1 MALGKKTGGRQKG
14 TPNKLS
20 TNVKDN
26 VISVFEQLGGTDHMA
41 RWAEENPS
49 QFYNI
54 YAKLLPLQVTGEDGG
69 PIDTSLTIRL
79 VSAEKHD

>member
-1 MALGKKTGGRQKG
+1 
-14 TPNKLS
+14 
-20 TNVKDN
+20 
-26 VISVFEQLGGTDHMA
+26 MA